1 MAANS
6 HQFQN
11 KRLISITDLQ
21 DCFTSR
27 TAFDEWKRLVSHADA
42 RRCLYPPIYLAT
54 DAPAISNDERE
65 LQLSSLQTVYCIEIS
80 TDSTLPSW
88 SVAEPL
94 SNRVMQELPPATG
107 KIHTCAARGA
117 GCGHLDLSV
126 PLTLHFHPPLSWEG
140 GQCWLLGLLRRVIRA
155 GGVSNMELYGR

>member
-27 TAFDEWKRLVSHADA
+27 TAFDEWKRLVSHVDA

-94 SNRVMQELPPATG
+94 SNRVSD
-107 KIHTCAARGA
+107 ARTPSSDRENSHLCSQ
-117 GCGHLDLSV
+117 GCGLRPPG
-126 PLTLHFHPPLSWEG
+126 PLGASDSTFSPTP
-140 GQCWLLGLLRRVIRA
+140 LLGRRTVLTIGALTKGNTSRWCQ
-155 GGVSNMELYGR
+155 